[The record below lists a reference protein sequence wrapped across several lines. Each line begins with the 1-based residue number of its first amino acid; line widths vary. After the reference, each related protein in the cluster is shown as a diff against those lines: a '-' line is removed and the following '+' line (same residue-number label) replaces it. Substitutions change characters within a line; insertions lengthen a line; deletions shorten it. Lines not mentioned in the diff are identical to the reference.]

1 MKQAKWGSRLALTLE
16 EGVAVGATAH
26 ATTSYLLA
34 INVLRRDLRRER
46 LMLWEM
52 MCLPMFLHG
61 TFDFALLS
69 ISALNVNIGWIH
81 PTEGISL
88 ILTMALAIGMPLTTL
103 VIRRYKTRKHYI
115 RWGIKRRGVLPQ
127 IRHRCW
133 LCDRKH

>member
-1 MKQAKWGSRLALTLE
+1 
-16 EGVAVGATAH
+16 
-26 ATTSYLLA
+26 
-34 INVLRRDLRRER
+34 
-46 LMLWEM
+46 MLWEM

-115 RWGIKRRGVLPQ
+115 RWGIKRWGVLPQ